1 VAIIN
6 PNTSDKQA
14 LLVRQENAAQ
24 DIASFENSDIQVM
37 KISGTGRVSVVGS
50 LSVDGRS
57 LVCAGACPQALETQV
72 DPTRGDMGAEGKVVA
87 AAFES
92 YCPADYSWVPGSAK
106 YGTMPGFCVMQRE
119 ARTSASAG
127 ALTAGTDAGLP
138 PAGSIDWYEAKQAC
152 QNIGS
157 GYHLVTEPEWL
168 TLAENLANASS
179 SNLGT
184 SSEKTLSNRQ
194 PVYDLASSLSEW
206 VDKYVS
212 SDAEKPK
219 PLSENWA
226 EYSSISDYN
235 QLDNSRLP
243 NDTWNSSDGVGR
255 ILTNASGGGLRA
267 FVRGGS
273 EGDGIAAGLW
283 SLRLD
288 ITPTNKEITIG
299 FRCTK

>member
-1 VAIIN
+1 
-6 PNTSDKQA
+6 
-14 LLVRQENAAQ
+14 
-24 DIASFENSDIQVM
+24 
-37 KISGTGRVSVVGS
+37 
-50 LSVDGRS
+50 
-57 LVCAGACPQALETQV
+57 
-72 DPTRGDMGAEGKVVA
+72 
-87 AAFES
+87 
-92 YCPADYSWVPGSAK
+92 VPGSAK

-138 PAGSIDWYEAKQAC
+138 PAASIDWYEAKQAC

-226 EYSSISDYN
+226 EYSSISDYGVN
-235 QLDNSRLP
+235 KKIRPFDDLWSSADGIGRIIS
-243 NDTWNSSDGVGR
+243 NSSGNQ
-255 ILTNASGGGLRA
+255 TKAY
-267 FVRGGS
+267 VRGGADA
-273 EGDGIAAGLW
+273 DGSSAGLW

-288 ITPTNKEITIG
+288 KSPTDQEAGLG
-299 FRCTK
+299 FRCVK